1 MNLHISEDQFKSLK
15 ESTILSIRMGSRL
28 YGAETATSDTDILHI
43 FAKGKDMEHSFVWTH
58 HNFQYKEEGV
68 DHVFT
73 SLQNFIS
80 NLLKGDSTI
89 NYECLFS
96 KEMAS
101 STELKWLYDFREEF
115 KGYALLRSYLGLA
128 RRDLKQYS
136 QNYDTKKL
144 FHALRGIWTYEL
156 IRKNMYKNE
165 FKEIDSD
172 YFDFLM
178 SIRLGKID
186 KMESIKLMKSSGEKV
201 EELRKSL
208 SEELQSGKIARVM
221 DSVLLEKLDR
231 ELVNYCTTT
240 NYKEKQKDKLI
251 ISEVYAT
258 LESDIKYD

>member
-1 MNLHISEDQFKSLK
+1 MNLHISEEQFKNLK
-15 ESTILSIRMGSRL
+15 ASTIVSIQMGSRL
-28 YGAETATSDTDILHI
+28 YGAETANSDTDILHI
-43 FAKGKDMEHSFVWTH
+43 FAKGKDMDQSFVWTH
-58 HNFQYKEEGV
+58 HNFQYKENGV

-89 NYECLFS
+89 NYECCFS
-96 KEMAS
+96 KEMAE

-115 KGYALLRSYLGLA
+115 KGFSLLRSYLGLA

-165 FKEIDSD
+165 LKEIDAD
-172 YFDFLM
+172 YFEFLM

-201 EELRKSL
+201 EDLRKRL
-208 SEELQSGKIARVM
+208 TEELQSGKISRVM
-221 DSVLLEKLDR
+221 SSNLLEKLDKH
-231 ELVNYCTTT
+231 LVNYCSTTDYT
-240 NYKEKQKDKLI
+240 DRQKDKLI